1 LVEIRGKIERKIK
14 VYGQLVVK
22 LKKFA
27 AKNLFEKSVE
37 VWGQNWMKSGVKLK
51 RIESLMVN
59 LHKSKTNDQNEKGV
73 EIQG

>member
-27 AKNLFEKSVE
+27 AKNLFEKSVK
-37 VWGQNWMKSGVKLK
+37 VWGQN
-51 RIESLMVN
+51 
-59 LHKSKTNDQNEKGV
+59 
-73 EIQG
+73 

>member
-14 VYGQLVVK
+14 VYGQLVIK

-37 VWGQNWMKSGVKLK
+37 VWGQN
-51 RIESLMVN
+51 
-59 LHKSKTNDQNEKGV
+59 
-73 EIQG
+73 